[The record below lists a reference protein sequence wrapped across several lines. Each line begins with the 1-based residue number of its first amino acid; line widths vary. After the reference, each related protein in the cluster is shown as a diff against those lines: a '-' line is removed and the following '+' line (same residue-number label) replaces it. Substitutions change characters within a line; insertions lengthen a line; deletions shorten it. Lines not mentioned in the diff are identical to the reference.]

1 VVADPNPVIAAASNR
16 RPRFAFL
23 LQPEFPMNALIVAT
37 ETLRIANQNS
47 GQHLFEWIMISD
59 LGVSVRAS
67 NGMWVAADHDL
78 ANFPRCD
85 FLIVLEGNLPTQ
97 NISASVR
104 GALRNAYR
112 HGSMIV
118 GVDTG
123 AFAIAAAGLTGD
135 REAVVHWEAVSSYL
149 EHFPA
154 AGTRNQI
161 YIIDRQLAFCA
172 GGVATLDLMLDLIER
187 LRGAILAK
195 EVANALIHT
204 PRQAIHPQR
213 TDDDGIGEAQPSL
226 PRKIVALMEDNLD
239 FPLSPNSL
247 ARHLGISVR
256 TLERCCLR
264 QFNQTPNQL
273 YLRSRL
279 QAARNMLFYEEREI
293 KDVADA
299 CGFSYPSV
307 FTRAFTAQFGQS
319 PRAFRR
325 AFRETQVTVRPEI
338 VRMSQT
344 PLPDTKAVDD
354 EAGR

>member
-1 VVADPNPVIAAASNR
+1 MVTETNPVIAAASYH

-23 LQPEFPMNALIVAT
+23 LQPEFPMNALIMAT

-59 LGVSVRAS
+59 SGGSVRAS
-67 NGMWVAADHDL
+67 NGMWITANYDL
-78 ANFPRCD
+78 ATFPRCD
-85 FLIVLEGNLPTQ
+85 FVVVLEGNLPMQ
-97 NISASVR
+97 NVSANVL
-104 GALRNAYR
+104 GALRNAHR
-112 HGSMIV
+112 HGSMII

-154 AGTRNQI
+154 GETKNHI
-161 YIIDRQLAFCA
+161 YLIDRQLAFCA
-172 GGVATLDLMLDLIER
+172 GGVATLDLMLNLIGR
-187 LRGAILAK
+187 LRGASLTK
-195 EVANALIHT
+195 EVANALIHA
-204 PRQAIHPQR
+204 PREGIHPQR
-213 TDDDGIGEAQPSL
+213 TDDDAIGETHSSL
-226 PRKIVALMEDNLD
+226 SQRIVALMKGNLD
-239 FPLSPNSL
+239 FPLSPKSL

-256 TLERCCLR
+256 TLERHCLR

-279 QAARNMLFYEEREI
+279 QAARNLLFYEERGI
-293 KDVADA
+293 KHIAYA

-319 PRAFRR
+319 PRVFRQE
-325 AFRETQVTVRPEI
+325 FRKTQITVRPETVNI
-338 VRMSQT
+338 V
-344 PLPDTKAVDD
+344 
-354 EAGR
+354 